1 MMLSTITIIVTWM
14 PVNWS
19 ELKLLKNLM
28 FKANFNTSWLRTR
41 WVRTSE
47 QGMTY
52 TVDANVV

>member
-1 MMLSTITIIVTWM
+1 
-14 PVNWS
+14 
-19 ELKLLKNLM
+19 M

-41 WVRTSE
+41 GVRTSE